1 MAVGNAQMEAIK
13 AALYSGTASGS
24 TARSLESL
32 LTTEVI
38 APEATKTITT
48 KAKLTTSKTASVSN
62 AQPRIARSRAAPP
75 VAIQEDP
82 PKCLSGREKYALATD
97 TVNACL
103 KVLTDSLKSGA
114 KIEKRTSPAR
124 DNAPSTPPNL
134 SKKPLQPRSGN
145 VTPVR
150 SPLKRSNGIK
160 AASPTTAGGSA
171 TATACMVAVAECA
184 RLGFAFLQAVDTK
197 AIGVRDMP
205 PLQLE
210 TGRLAL
216 VGRLIGHGL
225 VEHAA
230 KELKVIKRRL
240 EELFGFQKGPKPLKC
255 SRAPSACS
263 SEKAVLASLLTLGLN
278 SELRV
283 EALPLAITY
292 HQHVLKLIALS
303 MDPAEIEG
311 LADRLSLEAPSGPV
325 NLITQQVKQS
335 GDTAKAAKQLEALS
349 QTLLSLCPSV
359 ASSADEVAADGAR
372 SPSPP
377 AAFELQ
383 ILALRIRKLWWSLAR
398 HQADVTKELLEPY
411 GKCLSAFVRRHT
423 QARKRAEIL
432 DLLGGSLE
440 SLGPFNSGTTGQ
452 ALFGIFNV
460 LCSEAE
466 RAGQYERALHWAGEM
481 VHNCSTLDPHHSK
494 RVGAIVKRTSIAL
507 LASSC
512 EQEAADEEL
521 KSISDLLDQNLT
533 GNSAD
538 YERLLSGLAS
548 LIRLVFDR
556 GVHSSQSHRI
566 IILAASFAQRYARS
580 YPGHS
585 LHQLQIVTN
594 AALKSSKST
603 DDMLAWVA
611 EDAARIFM
619 SAGAL
624 KAVAEVA
631 ATRPMS
637 EAWSSSGAV
646 VSLGRVVRALTL
658 RVVRSD
664 GHINEH
670 LVFDEEKLSSP
681 ERGALLE
688 WQLRYVTELALRP
701 KYHDSLKS
709 LVSDILRRLSK
720 VYPAAEFPIRRT
732 RVASIAF
739 QLRECHPELL
749 PPHAFK
755 VWHDEFE
762 VDPDSLSSD
771 TGLAVYYADVVDRLA
786 VARLFAHGSPKV
798 KDLVPH
804 LRLWRHV
811 MDGCKTR
818 KQVGD
823 FFDDPASFA
832 VQLRSIAA
840 YFCMLGEDAANL
852 ATLRLL
858 VQFYRVYDAD
868 SVTHCTSMIDLGSQC
883 LHLGYSEKA
892 GKLLAQIQRTV
903 EEHHP
908 SDLIG
913 LQHRVVYAE
922 HLLTIDNH
930 EKCQTVLDEC
940 RTLRQDLPPEIISR
954 EQRRTYELLHAEGWL
969 IQSRYLLKT
978 GAPHDALTAAKR
990 SVRVL
995 NSIWSAVER
1004 SSGTPKPQPPADTA
1018 VDGGSGVNTLTAGV
1032 SKLQLTPEGDSHA
1045 EHNKKGAAFWP
1056 IVPVLCKAL
1065 LHLSDMYA
1073 HHGLFN
1079 EANYYSERAV
1089 GIAGSVGSPR
1099 LLSRLRS
1106 HRSRLLTL
1114 AGRLEE
1120 AELCLAQNE
1129 ADVSGEVSLAAV
1141 ELLCAKAA
1149 IRAKEGSLEDA
1160 LALDEQAK
1168 SIVEQLSSD
1177 RYIAGLEQFFAG
1189 DNCVLETRL
1198 EALSLADPPDEES
1211 HGELPKARKPR
1222 VAGRG
1227 ASRQALQTSKPKA
1240 TVPKTRIVTK
1250 AEPAAKVAIDPCY
1263 PLDKL
1268 KGSILVA
1275 NALLQVQLGREVDAA
1290 VLERLKASPIAS
1302 LETRQINYAR
1312 YMGSAIAALEMDVTL
1327 NVLTESTLSFPAI
1340 IGPDSKPSFQSV
1352 VPSTTSL
1359 QAKPSA
1365 AVAKSTA
1372 RTTKKRVVE
1381 QEGPED
1387 CLLAA
1392 RECMLAGHTA
1402 SLRLT
1407 STAQT
1412 HSDCSKLSSVSLL
1425 LSAISKTQ
1433 VSKTSHPIREGL
1445 NIDLPRIKAL
1455 QYERRTVEVDNTQPE
1470 DSEPLTW
1477 PRHCNGSSFETVTAT
1492 EFQEKYVDII
1502 PKSWTAVSLCLSE
1515 DCSELYIARYRSG
1528 QSPLIVKLPFT
1539 RHKPDEVEGEAFDY
1553 QKGKAEL
1560 QEIIELSNYTCHNPG
1575 SLDAKGAKSK
1585 WWKEREA
1592 LDRRMHE
1599 LLINIENIWFGG
1611 FKAVFSLH
1619 TRHAD
1624 LLARFRKSFDQV
1636 LDRYLPSR
1644 QALKGRT
1651 EKLALDDR
1659 VLELFV
1665 GLGSDQDGV
1674 IDLEEPLAD
1683 LLYFV
1688 VDMLQFNGE
1697 RNAYDEIDFDGMAV
1711 DVLDILR
1718 TYHETCG
1725 AQDTSSQHLI
1735 LVLDRRLQAFPWESL
1750 PCLEDASVSRVGSM
1764 LSLRERIVTMQEP
1777 RRKLPA
1783 SNLPNNGEGCHV
1795 VGRTSGAYILN
1806 PSSDLQATQTTLQPA
1821 LSTLSKAD
1829 DASWT
1834 SIVNREPTEEQF
1846 GSALRETSMVLYFGH
1861 GAGSQYIRPRSI
1873 KRLDQCSEVVWLMG
1887 CSSGAVFEHG
1897 ELEPCAVP
1905 LTYLLAGGHD
1915 SANSAD
1921 SAAGE
1926 GGKQASGKCMAVV
1939 STLWDVTDKDID
1951 RFSLAVG
1958 EEWGLWP
1965 ASEQHR
1971 LPAKTPRKR
1980 EVVAAP
1986 CTPEQ
1991 IPKTPKTPKVRKT
2004 PAPTKTPARSR
2015 SRLRRGA
2022 ETKRS
2027 LIEAVAKSRD
2037 VCYLRYLNGAA
2048 PVVYGVPVYLGDQGF
2063 AAFATPE

>member
-13 AALYSGTASGS
+13 AALYSGAASGS

-38 APEATKTITT
+38 APEATKTLKT

-124 DNAPSTPPNL
+124 DNAPSTPPNR

-150 SPLKRSNGIK
+150 SPLKRSNRLK

-171 TATACMVAVAECA
+171 TETACMVAVAECA

-197 AIGVRDMP
+197 AIGVREMP

-225 VEHAA
+225 VELAA
-230 KELKVIKRRL
+230 KDLKVIKRRL
-240 EELFGFQKGPKPLKC
+240 EELFGSQKGTKPTKG
-255 SRAPSACS
+255 SRAMSACS
-263 SEKAVLASLLTLGLN
+263 SEKAVLASLLALGLN
-278 SELRV
+278 SELSL

-303 MDPAEIEG
+303 MDPDEIEG

-325 NLITQQVKQS
+325 NLITQQAKQS
-335 GDTAKAAKQLEALS
+335 GDSAKTAKQLEALS
-349 QTLLSLCPSV
+349 QTILSLCPSV
-359 ASSADEVAADGAR
+359 ASSADEMAADSAR

-383 ILALRIRKLWWSLAR
+383 ILALRIRKLWWSLAK
-398 HQADVTKELLEPY
+398 HQTDVTKELLEPY

-423 QARKRAEIL
+423 QARNRAEIL

-440 SLGPFNSGTTGQ
+440 SLGPFNSGTTCQ

-556 GVHSSQSHRI
+556 GVGSSQSHRL
-566 IILAASFAQRYARS
+566 IILAVSFAQRYARS

-585 LHQLQIVTN
+585 LAQLQIVVN
-594 AALKSSKST
+594 AALKWSKSP

-611 EDAARIFM
+611 EDAARMFM
-619 SAGAL
+619 NAGAL
-624 KAVAEVA
+624 KAVRKVA
-631 ATRPMS
+631 AARPIS

-646 VSLGRVVRALTL
+646 VSLGRIVRALTL

-664 GHINEH
+664 GNNIGA
-670 LVFDEEKLSSP
+670 LVFDDEELSSA

-701 KYHDSLKS
+701 KYHAPLKS
-709 LVSDILRRLSK
+709 LLPDLLRRLSK
-720 VYPAAEFPIRRT
+720 VYPAAEYPIRRA
-732 RVASIAF
+732 RVASTAF

-762 VDPDSLSSD
+762 VDRGDLGSD
-771 TGLAVYYADVVDRLA
+771 AGLGAYYADVAGRLA
-786 VARLFAHGSPKV
+786 VARLFAHASPKV
-798 KDLVPH
+798 GDLVPH
-804 LRLWRHV
+804 LRLWQHV
-811 MDGCKTR
+811 IDGSKTV
-818 KQVGD
+818 KEVGD
-823 FFDDPASFA
+823 FFDDPTSFA
-832 VQLRSIAA
+832 VQLRSIAV
-840 YFCMLGEDAANL
+840 YLCMLGEDALSL
-852 ATLRLL
+852 AVLRRLERFKLL
-858 VQFYRVYDAD
+858 YDAN
-868 SVTHCTSMIDLGSQC
+868 SVAHCASMIDLGRQC

-892 GKLLAQIQRTV
+892 GKLLAQARRIV
-903 EEHHP
+903 EDHHP

-922 HLLTIDNH
+922 YLLTIDNH
-930 EKCQTVLDEC
+930 EQCQTALDEC
-940 RTLRQDLPPEIISR
+940 RTLRRDLPPDNISR

-969 IQSRYLLKT
+969 VQSRYLLDT

-995 NSIWSAVER
+995 NSIWSALER
-1004 SSGTPKPQPPADTA
+1004 SSGTSKPQPPADTA
-1018 VDGGSGVNTLTAGV
+1018 TDGGSSVNNLSTGV
-1032 SKLQLTPEGDSHA
+1032 SKLQLTPKDDNHA
-1045 EHNKKGAAFWP
+1045 GHNKKGAAFWP
-1056 IVPVLCKAL
+1056 ILPVLCKAL

-1089 GIAGSVGSPR
+1089 GIADTVGSSR

-1114 AGRLEE
+1114 ASRLEE

-1129 ADVSGEVSLAAV
+1129 ADVPGGVSLATV
-1141 ELLCAKAA
+1141 ERLCAKAA
-1149 IRAKEGSLEDA
+1149 IRVKERSLEEA
-1160 LALDEQAK
+1160 LALYEQAK

-1177 RYIAGLEQFFAG
+1177 GYIAGLELSFAG
-1189 DNCVLETRL
+1189 NQCALETRL
-1198 EALSLADPPDEES
+1198 EALSLADPPDEAS

-1240 TVPKTRIVTK
+1240 TVPKTRTVTK
-1250 AEPAAKVAIDPCY
+1250 AEPAKVASASCY
-1263 PLDKL
+1263 PLEKL
-1268 KGSILVA
+1268 KASILVG
-1275 NALLQVQLGREVDAA
+1275 NALLQLQLGREVDAA
-1290 VLERLKASPIAS
+1290 VLERLKASPTSPLKI
-1302 LETRQINYAR
+1302 RQISYAR
-1312 YMGSAIAALEMDVTL
+1312 YMGGALAALEMDVTL

-1340 IGPDSKPSFQSV
+1340 MGSNPGPSGFSV
-1352 VPSTTSL
+1352 ASSTISS
-1359 QAKPSA
+1359 QAKPST
-1365 AVAKSTA
+1365 AVGRSTA
-1372 RTTKKRVVE
+1372 RTTMKRIVE

-1402 SLRLT
+1402 SLRLAG
-1407 STAQT
+1407 TAQT
-1412 HSDCSKLSSVSLL
+1412 HIDCSKLSSVSLL
-1425 LSAISKTQ
+1425 LLAISKTQ
-1433 VSKTSHPIREGL
+1433 VNRTFHPIREGL
-1445 NIDLPRIKAL
+1445 IIDLPRIKAL
-1455 QYERRTVEVDNTQPE
+1455 QYEQKTVEIDNTKTD

-1477 PRHCNGSSFETVTAT
+1477 PRHCNGSSFETVTASD
-1492 EFQEKYVDII
+1492 FQEKYVDII
-1502 PKSWTAVSLCLSE
+1502 PKSWTAVSLCMSE

-1528 QSPLIVKLPFT
+1528 QSPLIVRLSFS

-1553 QKGKAEL
+1553 RKGKAEL

-1585 WWKEREA
+1585 WWKERDA

-1599 LLINIENIWFGG
+1599 LLTNIENIWFGG

-1624 LLARFRKSFDQV
+1624 LLARFRISFDQV

-1651 EKLALDDR
+1651 EKLALDDK

-1697 RNAYDEIDFDGMAV
+1697 RNAYDEIDFDSMAV

-1735 LVLDRRLQAFPWESL
+1735 LVLDRRLQALPWESL

-1806 PSSDLQATQTTLQPA
+1806 PSSDLQGTQTTLQPA

-1829 DASWT
+1829 GASWT
-1834 SIVNREPTEEQF
+1834 SIVNIEPTEEHF

-1861 GAGSQYIRPRSI
+1861 GAGSQYIRQRSI

-1897 ELEPCAVP
+1897 KLEPCAVP
-1905 LTYLLAGGHD
+1905 LAYLLAG

-1951 RFSLAVG
+1951 RFSLAMG

-1991 IPKTPKTPKVRKT
+1991 IPKTSKTPKVRKT

-2027 LIEAVAKSRD
+2027 LVEAVAKSRD

-2048 PVVYGVPVYLGDQGF
+2048 PVVYGVPVYLGD
-2063 AAFATPE
+2063 